1 MIFILSPNLLP
12 TRITMIL
19 LDYSQIAL
27 SNIIVQKLND
37 ENMIRHMILN
47 SIRMY
52 NKKYR
57 DEYGQMVICAD
68 GMNTWRKD
76 YYPYYKAKRKTRR
89 EQSDQD
95 WNEIFRIL
103 HLVRDE
109 IKENLPYKVIHMDG
123 VEADDII
130 ASLVLQSQ
138 EFGLGEPMM
147 IVSSDKDFI
156 QLQKYNNV
164 KQFSPIQKKMVKD
177 ANPRT
182 YLFNHIMKGDT
193 GDGIPNVLSD
203 DDTFVTDKKQTP
215 LRKTKIAEW
224 LENSDNLR
232 NVMEHET
239 FRNYQRNKKLI
250 DLTEVPEDIQQTIIN
265 NYNEQ
270 KVAMKMKVLNYLI
283 KKRCNQLIEV
293 VEEFYNNETISI

>member
-1 MIFILSPNLLP
+1 
-12 TRITMIL
+12 MIL

-37 ENMIRHMILN
+37 ESMIRHMILN

-52 NKKYR
+52 NKRYR
-57 DEYGQMVICAD
+57 EEYGQMVICAD

-76 YYPYYKAKRKTRR
+76 YFPYYKAKRRKNRDS
-89 EQSDQD
+89 SDQD

-109 IKENLPYKVIHMDG
+109 IKENLPYKVVHMEG

-130 ASLVLQSQ
+130 ASLILQSQ
-138 EFGLGEPMM
+138 EFGMNEPMM

-156 QLQKYNNV
+156 QLQKFNNV

-177 ANPRT
+177 DNPRT
-182 YLFNHIMKGDT
+182 YLFNHIMKGDS

-203 DDTFVTDKKQTP
+203 DDTFVSDKTQSP
-215 LRKTKIAEW
+215 LRKTRIAEW

-232 NVMEHET
+232 SVMEET
-239 FRNYQRNKKLI
+239 IYRNYQRNKKLI
-250 DLTEVPEDIQQTIIN
+250 DLTEVPESIQEAIIN
-265 NYNEQ
+265 NYNDQ
-270 KVAMKMKVLNYLI
+270 KVAMKMRVLNYLI

-293 VEEFYNNETISI
+293 VEEFYNNEKIIA

>member
-1 MIFILSPNLLP
+1 
-12 TRITMIL
+12 MIL

-37 ENMIRHMILN
+37 ESMIRHMILN

-52 NKKYR
+52 NKRYR

-76 YYPYYKAKRKTRR
+76 YYPYYKAKRRKNRDA
-89 EQSDQD
+89 SDQD

-109 IKENLPYKVIHMDG
+109 IKENLPYKVVHMEG

-138 EFGLGEPMM
+138 EFGMNEPMM

-156 QLQKYNNV
+156 QLQKFNNV
-164 KQFSPIQKKMVKD
+164 KQFSPIQKKFVKD
-177 ANPRT
+177 DNPRS

-203 DDTFVTDKKQTP
+203 DDTFVSDKKQTP
-215 LRKTKIAEW
+215 LRKTRIAEW
-224 LENSDNLR
+224 MENSDNLR
-232 NVMEHET
+232 AVMDDEIY
-239 FRNYQRNKKLI
+239 RNYQRNKKLI
-250 DLTEVPEDIQQTIIN
+250 DLTEVPETIQQNIIN

-270 KVAMKMKVLNYLI
+270 KVAMKMRVLNYLI

-293 VEEFYNNETISI
+293 VEEFYNNDKIIAWNI

>member
-1 MIFILSPNLLP
+1 
-12 TRITMIL
+12 
-19 LDYSQIAL
+19 
-27 SNIIVQKLND
+27 
-37 ENMIRHMILN
+37 
-47 SIRMY
+47 MY

-57 DEYGQMVICAD
+57 DEFGQMVICAD

-76 YYPYYKAKRKTRR
+76 YYPYYKAKRRTKR

-156 QLQKYNNV
+156 QLQKFKNV
-164 KQFSPIQKKMVKD
+164 KQFSPIQKKIVKD
-177 ANPRT
+177 NNPRT

-215 LRKTKIAEW
+215 LRKTRIAEW

-250 DLTEVPEDIQQTIIN
+250 DLTEVPEDIQQNIIY

>member
-1 MIFILSPNLLP
+1 
-12 TRITMIL
+12 MIL

-37 ENMIRHMILN
+37 ESMIRHMILN

-52 NKKYR
+52 NKRYR

-76 YYPYYKAKRKTRR
+76 YYPYYKAKRKKNRD
-89 EQSDQD
+89 ESSQD

-109 IKENLPYKVIHMDG
+109 IKENLPYKVVHMEG

-138 EFGLGEPMM
+138 EFGMNEPMM

-156 QLQKYNNV
+156 QLQKFNNV
-164 KQFSPIQKKMVKD
+164 KQFSPIQKKFVKD
-177 ANPRT
+177 DNPRT

-203 DDTFVTDKKQTP
+203 DDTFVSDKKQTP
-215 LRKTKIAEW
+215 LRKTRIAEW
-224 LENSDNLR
+224 LENSEDLR
-232 NVMEHET
+232 SVMTEEI

-250 DLTEVPEDIQQTIIN
+250 DLTEVPESIQESIIY

-270 KVAMKMKVLNYLI
+270 KVAMKMRVLNYLI

-293 VEEFYNNETISI
+293 VEEFYNNEKIIA

>member
-1 MIFILSPNLLP
+1 
-12 TRITMIL
+12 MIL
-19 LDYSQIAL
+19 IDYSQIAI

-52 NKKYR
+52 NKRYR

-76 YYPYYKAKRKTRR
+76 FYPYYKAHRKKGRD
-89 EQSDQD
+89 ESSQD
-95 WNEIFRIL
+95 WTEIFRIL

-109 IKENLPYKVIHMDG
+109 IKANLPYKVLHMEG

-130 ASLVLQSQ
+130 GSLVMHTQ
-138 EFGLGEPMM
+138 EFGNDEPVM

-156 QLQKYNNV
+156 QLQKYKNV
-164 KQFSPIQKKMVKD
+164 KQFSPIQKKMVTD
-177 ANPRT
+177 DNPRT
-182 YLFNHIMKGDT
+182 YLWNHIMRGDS

-203 DDTFVTDKKQTP
+203 DDTFVSEKNQTP
-215 LRKTKIAEW
+215 LRQAKIDMW
-224 LENSDNLR
+224 LENADNLR
-232 NVMEHET
+232 EVMDET
-239 FRNYQRNKKLI
+239 TYRNFQRNKKLI
-250 DLTEVPEDIQQTIIN
+250 DLSDIPENHQQLIIN
-265 NYNEQ
+265 TFIEQ
-270 KVAMKMKVLNYLI
+270 PLAMKMKVLNYLI

-293 VEEFYNNETISI
+293 VEEFYNG